1 MTIAVPVWVLLLA
14 GAAAGL
20 GGLAL
25 WVARGREA
33 GQGLP
38 LPETLRHPPQLAPA
52 ALAET
57 KAPAP
62 PAPAAAPRACTPDA
76 ESFFRRIYTSASVGI
91 FRTTADGERVLL
103 GNEAA
108 AAMFGYAS
116 VAEFLDGCRPAQ
128 AYAEPG
134 QREALLETLQ
144 AQGHVDGF
152 EILVARPD
160 GSRKVLALAASLD
173 PDSGIVEGAVL
184 DITARRRA
192 ERELQDSHLFLQ
204 TVMDTIPNPLF
215 YKDGRGHFRHVNN
228 AFEQLLGHGRRE
240 VLGRTPSDLV
250 PPEVAADWMERS
262 EALLAGG
269 GAGVHRFDTW
279 VRTRGGAR
287 RDVVVQEGL
296 VADSSGKHLG
306 LVGVLTDVTELK
318 RIENDL
324 REAWAT
330 YRNIF
335 DNAVDGIFTTTAEGR
350 IVRANAAMARIL
362 GYDSPDELVRGVTDL
377 AGQIYASPEKR
388 MEVLGL
394 MQEEGVLRGHEVEVL
409 RRDGS
414 RIWLSFS
421 LRAIRDEDGA
431 LMRIEGVASDVSERR
446 REVAELAHRALT
458 DPLTGLPNRVAFER
472 EFERMLAQARRSG
485 QTVGVLFMDL
495 DGFKPV
501 NDTYG
506 HQTGDELLRVLGERL
521 RERLRVSDMASRIGG
536 DEFGVILWN
545 VSGPQTMER
554 IAGEIIEALNL
565 PVELEACRCEVGVSI
580 GGSLFPTHG
589 DSPRELISRADQAM
603 YRVKQR
609 GRNHFLLAGGEG
621 AEADCAP
628 DAGCQALSARAGA
641 AGAMAGALGAVASD
655 TAMPASRD
663 AGAGPEP
670 GVRPA
675 EGNAPGGAPEAVAP
689 EGTPA
694 PQARELPTEVPEAA
708 GAAESRALTP
718 DDDAPHTSADDPDAA
733 ALGETEFGGFRLEPI
748 E

>member
-1 MTIAVPVWVLLLA
+1 MTMAVPVWVLLLA

-25 WVARGREA
+25 WAARSRNS
-33 GQGLP
+33 GQDLP
-38 LPETLRHPPQLAPA
+38 LPETLRHPAPA
-52 ALAET
+52 EPEL
-57 KAPAP
+57 PAP
-62 PAPAAAPRACTPDA
+62 PAPPETPVACTPDA
-76 ESFFRRIYTSASVGI
+76 ESFFRRIYESSSVGI
-91 FRTTADGERVLL
+91 FRTTVDGDRVLL

-116 VAEFLDGCRPAQ
+116 VAEFLDRCRPEQ

-134 QREALLETLQ
+134 QRELLLETLH
-144 AQGHVDGF
+144 AHGHVDGF

-173 PDSGIVEGAVL
+173 AESGTVEGAVL

-215 YKDGRGHFRHVNN
+215 YKDGRGQFRHVNS
-228 AFEQLLGHGRRE
+228 AFEQFLGHGRRE
-240 VLGRTPSDLV
+240 VLGRTPGDLV
-250 PPEVAADWMERS
+250 PPEVAADWMQRS
-262 EALLAGG
+262 EALLAG

-279 VRTRGGAR
+279 IRTRGGAR

-296 VADSSGKHLG
+296 VADSAGKHLG
-306 LVGVLTDVTELK
+306 LVGVITDVTDLK
-318 RIENDL
+318 RIESDL

-350 IVRANAAMARIL
+350 FVRANAAMARIL

-377 AGQIYASPEKR
+377 ASQVYASPDKR
-388 MEVLGL
+388 MEVLGR

-409 RRDGS
+409 RRNGS
-414 RIWLSFS
+414 RIWLSLS

-431 LMRIEGVASDVSERR
+431 LVRVEGVATDVSERR
-446 REVAELAHRALT
+446 REVAELAQRALT

-501 NDTYG
+501 NDTHG

-536 DEFGVILWN
+536 DEFGVLLWN
-545 VSGPQTMER
+545 VSGAQTMER
-554 IAGEIIEALNL
+554 IAHEIIDALNK
-565 PVELEACRCEVGVSI
+565 PVDLEACRCEVGVSV
-580 GGSLFPTHG
+580 GGSLFPAHG
-589 DSPRELISRADQAM
+589 VSPRELISRADQAM
-603 YRVKQR
+603 YRVKQQ

-621 AEADCAP
+621 DGDGCAP
-628 DAGCQALSARAGA
+628 DAGCQALPARAGA
-641 AGAMAGALGAVASD
+641 QRTGAV
-655 TAMPASRD
+655 
-663 AGAGPEP
+663 
-670 GVRPA
+670 
-675 EGNAPGGAPEAVAP
+675 
-689 EGTPA
+689 
-694 PQARELPTEVPEAA
+694 AA
-708 GAAESRALTP
+708 GAAMAAGGAVHADSGPGEAEAPGGVPQTP
-718 DDDAPHTSADDPDAA
+718 ASGAARVADFAEPWSLVPDADAPGAPVPDPTTQEHPGDESDD